1 MKYEIFVVENGVE
14 ESTKKIVGTVA
25 KAEELCAVYHD
36 IDGNTYIYK
45 PLEK

>member
-1 MKYEIFVVENGVE
+1 MKYEIFVIENGIE

-25 KAEELCAVYHD
+25 KAEELCAIYSDV
-36 IDGNTYIYK
+36 DGKTYIYK